1 MAYINGNKIPA
12 ILRKGDKGD
21 NAFIRYSANADGT
34 DFTEEWSEGQSYIGF
49 ATGQTAPTDKGGY
62 TWSKF
67 VGEGGETSADTEKRL
82 TDLEKAVDDINYKEI
97 IITSF
102 SASPSTAEMG
112 SKVTSV
118 ALSWGVNKTP
128 TALTLDGS
136 ALGVNDKSKTVTG
149 TFTANKTWTLKATDE
164 RGATSEKTASLSFL
178 NGVYYGAA
186 AEPTEY
192 NSAFILGL
200 SKTLR
205 SSYLSSFNA
214 NAGAGQYIYYCLPVR
229 MGERSFKVGG
239 FDGGF
244 SLVRTIGF
252 KNASGYTESYYIYR
266 SDNASLGQT
275 SVTIS

>member
-1 MAYINGNKIPA
+1 MADISQIKVNNTIYDIRDENASERLDSLENAVADLNYKA
-12 ILRKGDKGD
+12 I
-21 NAFIRYSANADGT
+21 AISYFSAN
-34 DFTEEWSEGQSYIGF
+34 
-49 ATGQTAPTDKGGY
+49 
-62 TWSKF
+62 
-67 VGEGGETSADTEKRL
+67 
-82 TDLEKAVDDINYKEI
+82 
-97 IITSF
+97 
-102 SASPSTAEMG
+102 PSTAEMG
-112 SKVTSV
+112 SEVASA

-128 TALTLDGS
+128 TALTLDGAS
-136 ALGVNDKSKTVTG
+136 VDVSDTGKTIAG
-149 TFTANKTWTLKATDE
+149 AFTADKTWTLEATDE